1 MTTNILKSEL
11 TKAIA
16 EINDKSLLELLYKI
30 INQTEKN
37 ESIDEVLSNKD
48 WEIIE
53 KRRKDL
59 KAGTAK
65 SVTMA
70 EIRNS
75 AKEKLI

>member
-16 EINDKSLLELLYKI
+16 EIDDKSLLELLYKI
-30 INQTEKN
+30 INQTEKI
-37 ESIDEVLSNKD
+37 ESIDEELSNDD

-70 EIRNS
+70 EIRNG

>member
-30 INQTEKN
+30 INQTEKIK
-37 ESIDEVLSNKD
+37 SIDEELSNED

-53 KRRKDL
+53 SRRKDL